1 MAIAALSVD
10 GADGAAATRRAR
22 ALGIALRFATGHALL
37 LGLGAALIVV
47 VGWTIPPH
55 VERGGEML
63 GGALLILMGLVTLQ
77 HTRQQH
83 AREHSAVHTAH
94 RAPGT
99 KHSHVPTVI
108 GAAFAVSSLRALA
121 MLTPFGND
129 LGSEPLP
136 LLLALIGIF
145 AAGIL
150 LSMSLFGVMLA
161 GVLSTRALRRVG
173 SGAGALVGVSSIVL
187 GVLWVATA

>member
-1 MAIAALSVD
+1 
-10 GADGAAATRRAR
+10 
-22 ALGIALRFATGHALL
+22 
-37 LGLGAALIVV
+37 
-47 VGWTIPPH
+47 
-55 VERGGEML
+55 
-63 GGALLILMGLVTLQ
+63 
-77 HTRQQH
+77 
-83 AREHSAVHTAH
+83 
-94 RAPGT
+94 
-99 KHSHVPTVI
+99 
-108 GAAFAVSSLRALA
+108 